1 MTSPH
6 KTGFWRWLKGLMLK
20 HMHHMITC
28 VEFENFVLSYLE
40 GELSAKQR
48 SVFEWHLRLC
58 AECRE
63 YLAAYQR
70 SLEIG
75 EQNFAKVKSALGR
88 IFETDLPALRK
99 AMDEAG
105 VPWTP
110 GRGVPGRN

>member
-6 KTGFWRWLKGLMLK
+6 KSGLWRWLKGFMLK

-28 VEFENFVLSYLE
+28 VEFEDFIERYLE

-48 SVFEWHLRLC
+48 SVFEWHLRFC

-75 EQNFAKVKSALGR
+75 RAVLKTPNDPVSKDVPE
-88 IFETDLPALRK
+88 DLIK
-99 AMDEAG
+99 AILESLKH
-105 VPWTP
+105 
-110 GRGVPGRN
+110 